1 MAEGELR
8 QAQQGQ
14 QLAWRDREGN
24 PQPRVCEHVCRA
36 EDGLPG
42 SAFLSSQGSRVRRCL
57 GSRVS
62 HASGIARSSG
72 EAQGE
77 SVSAPEGVDVCLREG
92 AEVR

>member
-1 MAEGELR
+1 MTSRWRPEL
-8 QAQQGQ
+8 Q
-14 QLAWRDREGN
+14 QLAELRSPWG
-24 PQPRVCEHVCRA
+24 PRVCEHVCRA